1 MKVKVID
8 KNNIVK
14 EEIEINDAIFS
25 IEPRS
30 DIMSR
35 VVHWQLAKRQQGSH
49 AAKGRS
55 DVSGSTKKIV
65 KQKGSGGARHG
76 SKRGAQFR
84 GGGIIFGPVLRSHA
98 YSLPKKVRALGLKMA
113 LSAKALSGN
122 LTVVDSFEL
131 DAAKTKEALKRFAHL
146 ETQSAL
152 FIDADAVN
160 VGLALAVSNII
171 GMDVLPQQGANVY
184 DILRKDKLV
193 MSVAGIR
200 ALEERLK

>member
-1 MKVKVID
+1 MKLSVLD
-8 KNNIVK
+8 KNNKVK

-35 VVHWQLAKRQQGSH
+35 VVHWQLSKRQQGTHST
-49 AAKGRS
+49 KSRS
-55 DVSGSTKKIV
+55 FVSGSTKKIV

-84 GGGIIFGPVLRSHA
+84 GGGIIFGPVPHSHA
-98 YSLPKKVRALGLKMA
+98 YSLPKKVRALGLRLA

-122 LTVVDSFEL
+122 LTILESFEM
-131 DAAKTKEALKRFAHL
+131 DNAKTKEALKRFSNLGTH
-146 ETQSAL
+146 SAL
-152 FIDADAVN
+152 FIDGESVN
-160 VGLALAVSNII
+160 PGLSLAVSNVI
-171 GMDVLPQQGANVY
+171 GMDALPQIGANVY
-184 DILRKDKLV
+184 DILRKEKLV
-193 MSVAGIR
+193 ISVAGIR

>member
-49 AAKGRS
+49 NSKGRS

-113 LSAKALSGN
+113 LSAKVLSGN

-131 DAAKTKEALKRFAHL
+131 DAAKTKEALKRFANL
-146 ETQSAL
+146 ETNSAL
-152 FIDADAVN
+152 FIDGDSVN
-160 VGLALAVSNII
+160 VGLSLAVSNVI
-171 GMDVLPQQGANVY
+171 GMDVLPQIGANVY
-184 DILRKDKLV
+184 DILRKEKLI

>member
-14 EEIEINDAIFS
+14 EEIEINDTIFS

-49 AAKGRS
+49 VAKGRS

-113 LSAKALSGN
+113 LSSKALSGN

-146 ETQSAL
+146 ETHSAL
-152 FIDADAVN
+152 FIDADSVN
-160 VGLALAVSNII
+160 IGLALAVSNII
-171 GMDVLPQQGANVY
+171 GMDVLPQNGANVY

>member
-1 MKVKVID
+1 MKLNVLD
-8 KNNIVK
+8 KNNKVK

-49 AAKGRS
+49 NAKGRS

-65 KQKGSGGARHG
+65 KQKGSGGACHG
-76 SKRGAQFR
+76 AKRGAQFR
-84 GGGIIFGPVLRSHA
+84 GGGIIFGPVPHSHA
-98 YSLPKKVRALGLKMA
+98 YSLPKKVRALGLRMA

-122 LTVVDSFEL
+122 LTILESFEM
-131 DAAKTKEALKRFAHL
+131 DNAKTKEALNRFSDLGTH
-146 ETQSAL
+146 SAL
-152 FIDADAVN
+152 FIDGESVN
-160 VGLALAVSNII
+160 PGLSLAVSNIV
-171 GMDVLPQQGANVY
+171 GMDALPQIGANVY
-184 DILRKDKLV
+184 DILRKEKLV
-193 MSVAGIR
+193 ISVAGIR

>member
-8 KNNIVK
+8 RNNIVK

-49 AAKGRS
+49 NSKGRS
-55 DVSGSTKKIV
+55 NVSGSTKKIV

-98 YSLPKKVRALGLKMA
+98 YSLPKKVRALGLRMA

-131 DAAKTKEALKRFAHL
+131 DAAKTKEALKRFANL
-146 ETQSAL
+146 ETNSAL
-152 FIDADAVN
+152 FIDGDSVN
-160 VGLALAVSNII
+160 VGLSLAVSNVI
-171 GMDVLPQQGANVY
+171 GMDVLPQIGANVY
-184 DILRKDKLV
+184 DILRKEKLI